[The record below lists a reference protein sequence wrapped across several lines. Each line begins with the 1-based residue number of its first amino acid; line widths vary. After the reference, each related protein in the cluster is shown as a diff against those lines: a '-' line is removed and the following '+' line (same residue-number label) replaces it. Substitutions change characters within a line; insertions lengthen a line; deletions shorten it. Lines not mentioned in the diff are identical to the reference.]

1 MRLTVQEIRRHHFN
15 RKVRGYD
22 PVEVEA
28 FLELVAQ
35 EMEIAVRDAT
45 DTRIRLQSIEA
56 EVAEH
61 RIRERT
67 LQEALNHAQE
77 TAEQIT
83 SSAKRDADLQMKE
96 TLLDVEREKQ
106 KGLQE
111 LRAIQEETVKLRV
124 QKESFLRRIRH
135 ILQAEQELLDLIDAD
150 TSDMTVES
158 RELSATTVPGTHKRV
173 KFEDGKE
180 VS

>member
-35 EMEIAVRDAT
+35 EMEIAVRDVT
-45 DTRIRLQSIEA
+45 DTRVRLQTLEA
-56 EVAEH
+56 EVNEH

-77 TAEQIT
+77 TAEHIT
-83 SSAKRDADLQMKE
+83 TSAKRDADLQMKE

-111 LRAIQEETVKLRV
+111 LRAIQEETVKMRV
-124 QKESFLRRIRH
+124 QKESFLRRLRH
-135 ILQAEQELLDLIDAD
+135 ILQAEQELLDLIDTD
-150 TSDMTVES
+150 TSDMGVEPPM
-158 RELSATTVPGTHKRV
+158 LNATPASNPRKRV